1 MIVLVWRMKNLTPV
15 SLRAARAILKWT
27 LQDLER
33 ASGVAF
39 STIHKIEQG
48 ERKPQDTT
56 ATKLIAAFTANGVD
70 LFAPPAD
77 GARRTPPKE

>member
-1 MIVLVWRMKNLTPV
+1 METLSPA

-48 ERKPQDTT
+48 ERTPQAAT
-56 ATKLIAAFTANGVD
+56 AAKLIAAFTAAGVEV
-70 LFAPPAD
+70 FGPPKD
-77 GARRTPPKE
+77 GARLSGDEG